1 MIAPTSWGA
10 TNPGMLEMVLDR
22 PKIIPKHVQQGSK
35 NALLVFYAL
44 YGRDMRL
51 YDNGINDSSQNV
63 TN

>member
-44 YGRDMRL
+44 YGPHRRVAWSEL
-51 YDNGINDSSQNV
+51 ANE
-63 TN
+63 